1 MVLVNGPLVMML
13 GDFVCGSFGDCAD
26 TGAMPSGVRDFGE
39 AAASVPLDCPWLC
52 DGRRE
57 EG

>member
-1 MVLVNGPLVMML
+1 MML
-13 GDFVCGSFGDCAD
+13 GDVVCGSFGDCAD
-26 TGAMPSGVRDFGE
+26 TGAMSASVRDFGE
-39 AAASVPLDCPWLC
+39 AAASFPLDCPWLC